1 MDYFISLKNWNLI
14 NDYFLVTIWKI
25 AIGKKD
31 VALEQDLRD
40 YVGRNLKRKE
50 ILHFMKRDYE

>member
-1 MDYFISLKNWNLI
+1 MEDSNW
-14 NDYFLVTIWKI
+14 
-25 AIGKKD
+25 KKD

-50 ILHFMKRDYE
+50 IVHYMKRDYE